1 MDISFFVGGVLMFLK
16 MFLKVN
22 TFPIIYIFHIKTC
35 NIFCL
40 DLSHSDTRL
49 SVQLN
54 GFELHIYNRSD
65 LYDQLERTFGLQP
78 SVLIPVTINKSKMNF
93 VLLK

>member
-1 MDISFFVGGVLMFLK
+1 MAISSFDGGAL
-16 MFLKVN
+16 
-22 TFPIIYIFHIKTC
+22 TFPRMSQKVIREINKYFALHLTAFH
-35 NIFCL
+35 L

-65 LYDQLERTFGLQP
+65 LYDQLERTFGMQP
-78 SVLIPVTINKSKMNF
+78 SVLIPVSRGPKENTKDG
-93 VLLK
+93 